1 MQSKDYWTL
10 RALQRETE
18 AYKSTA
24 DVNRRLRAI
33 YEMSAARL
41 DRIINAILASYMR
54 ASGIEDKE
62 KALRLL
68 SIQETAE
75 MLALLREEYEKTGS
89 AEALARLNAPAY
101 AYRISRVRAIK
112 KAIDAECEVLREREQ
127 QIGAQQLAKIYYDT
141 YYKTMYDTAKGLGQD
156 ITFMPLS
163 QRVITQAVENRWKGE
178 NYSERVW
185 KNTQLVAQ
193 EGGKIIDT
201 GIASGASVAQ
211 MAKEIKDLFDVA
223 AYAAERLVRTE
234 INRMHNDAAIRSY
247 KDMGIEEYIFLA
259 TLDART
265 CEKCGAL
272 DLKRFKVSEAQTG
285 VNLPPIHPNDR
296 CTIMAYFPHK
306 NYSKGTRM
314 ARNIKTGKNYKVPR
328 DMSYE
333 EWRKEVG
340 TDELD
345 KAQKMIRNRSTD
357 IEQQKAMRNVLG
369 KEVPANIADFQDLK
383 YNNPEEFARLK
394 RAVADRMIK
403 NRLVSDA
410 QPPSAV

>member
-1 MQSKDYWTL
+1 MQSKDYWAL
-10 RALQRETE
+10 RALQREAE

-24 DVNRRLRAI
+24 DVARRLRTI
-33 YEMSAARL
+33 YEIASERL
-41 DRIINAILASYMR
+41 TRVIKNILINYMTV
-54 ASGIEDKE
+54 SGVNNEE
-62 KALRLL
+62 EATRLL

-211 MAKEIKDLFDVA
+211 MANEIKDLFDVA

-234 INRMHNDAAIRSY
+234 INRMHNDATIRSY

-306 NYSKGTRM
+306 DYSKGTRI
-314 ARNIKTGKNYKVPR
+314 ARNINTGKNYKVRR
-328 DMSYE
+328 DMSYK
-333 EWRKEVG
+333 EWREQIG
-340 TDELD
+340 TEELE
-345 KAQKMIRNRSTD
+345 KAQRMIRNR
-357 IEQQKAMRNVLG
+357 
-369 KEVPANIADFQDLK
+369 P
-383 YNNPEEFARLK
+383 
-394 RAVADRMIK
+394 
-403 NRLVSDA
+403 SDE
-410 QPPSAV
+410 